1 MTILNH
7 HNRAR
12 SLASLAQAHFQWR
25 KIIVTDA
32 LPRHHGCLRGR
43 WHGWWRGIPAH
54 LIIAQHQRL
63 LFLAC
68 FQPIYNMFQ
77 PICNLFSMET
87 RERDG
92 SREQLIDWV
101 IEAFSAAV
109 SSLPEEKSCMFG
121 WSTIEPSMCDL
132 YSFSLK
138 KQSYMVAKMIY
149 ACSDV
154 LLRCVCAASCLKS
167 SRSDDNG
174 CERNQVK
181 RAPLSF
187 RWYFAAI
194 KRKQ

>member
-1 MTILNH
+1 VTILNR

-12 SLASLAQAHFQWR
+12 SLGSLAQGHFQWR

-32 LPRHHGCLRGR
+32 LPHHHRCLRGQ
-43 WHGWWRGIPAH
+43 WHGWWRGILAH
-54 LIIAQHQRL
+54 LIIAQHRRWP
-63 LFLAC
+63 FLAS
-68 FQPIYNMFQ
+68 FQ
-77 PICNLFSMET
+77 PICNLFSRET

-109 SSLPEEKSCMFG
+109 SSLSPWGKVMHVRLIHNWAKHVWLVF
-121 WSTIEPSMCDL
+121 IFP
-132 YSFSLK
+132 LK

-174 CERNQVK
+174 WERNQVK

>member
-1 MTILNH
+1 MILNH

-32 LPRHHGCLRGR
+32 LPCHHGCLRGR
-43 WHGWWRGIPAH
+43 WHGWWRGILAH
-54 LIIAQHQRL
+54 LIIAQHRRWT
-63 LFLAC
+63 FLAC

-77 PICNLFSMET
+77 PICNLFSRET
-87 RERDG
+87 RERVG

-109 SSLPEEKSCMFG
+109 SSLSLRKSHACSVDPQLSQACVTCIHF
-121 WSTIEPSMCDL
+121 P
-132 YSFSLK
+132 LK